1 MTPIQG
7 HAALTVAC
15 LAVFITLTLL
25 MLALRSE
32 KKRPR
37 DESDDH

>member
-7 HAALTVAC
+7 HAALSVAC
-15 LAVFITLTLL
+15 LAVAITLTLL

-32 KKRPR
+32 KKRP
-37 DESDDH
+37 SDDSEDH